1 MAEASPSGILV
12 IKLGALGD
20 FVQALGPMAA
30 IRAHHSEQRITLL
43 TTAPFANFAG
53 ASGHFDDIWPD
64 GRPMGMDV
72 GGWLKLWSRIRNGG
86 FGRVYDLQTS
96 DRSSF
101 YYRFFWP
108 HFPEWSG
115 IARGC
120 SHPHANPDRDFMHT
134 IERQAEQLA
143 MAGIPAASDPD
154 LYPDLSWAK
163 ADVSKFEL
171 PEHFSLLVPGGARHR
186 PAKQW
191 PRERYGELAA
201 ALAAKGILPVLLGS
215 AGEAD
220 IMASIRAQCAEAR
233 DLSGGTSILELAAL
247 GRRAKL
253 AVGNDT
259 GPMHL
264 LSLLGC
270 PSVVL
275 YSNESDPALCGQRG
289 PRVTIIRKPELTALS
304 TPEVVDGL
312 DL

>member
-1 MAEASPSGILV
+1 MAEAPRSGILV

-30 IRAHHSEQRITLL
+30 IRAHHRDQRITFL
-43 TTAPFANFAG
+43 TTAPFADFAG
-53 ASGHFDDIWPD
+53 ASGYFDDIWSD
-64 GRPMGMDV
+64 GRPGGMDV
-72 GGWLKLWSRIRNGG
+72 GSWLKLLSRIRNGG

-115 IARGC
+115 IVRGC
-120 SHPHANPDRDFMHT
+120 SHPHANPGRDFMHT
-134 IERQAEQLA
+134 VERQAEQLA
-143 MAGIPAASDPD
+143 MAGIPDVPD
-154 LYPDLSWAK
+154 PDLSWAK

-171 PEHFSLLVPGGARHR
+171 PERFALLVPGGARHR

-191 PRERYGELAA
+191 PRERYGELAR
-201 ALAAKGILPVLLGS
+201 ALAAKDILPVLLGS
-215 AGEAD
+215 AEEAD
-220 IMASIRAQCAEAR
+220 IMAAIRAQCPEAR
-233 DLSGGTSILELAAL
+233 NLSGETSILDLAAL
-247 GRRAKL
+247 GRGGDL

-264 LSLLGC
+264 FSLLGC

-275 YSNESDPALCGQRG
+275 YSNESDPALCEQRG
-289 PRVTIIRKPELTALS
+289 PKVTIIRKPELTALS